1 MLGPM
6 LLLAAGALTQPVA
19 KPVAQEPAGFR
30 PTATVSAH
38 ATARIMVI
46 SGAKFGE
53 GLSEIPAS
61 ASRRSA
67 NLTDYD
73 GQIRSSELLEF
84 Q

>member
-1 MLGPM
+1 MIGPM
-6 LLLAAGALTQPVA
+6 LLLAAGALTQPVVR
-19 KPVAQEPAGFR
+19 PVVQKPAGFH

-46 SGAKFGE
+46 SGVKFGE
-53 GLSEIPAS
+53 GFSEFPAS

-73 GQIRSSELLEF
+73 GQIRPAELLEF